1 MVVVEPGKMEMREF
15 EIVPPQRDQILL
27 KLSVTSVCASDP
39 KILWGKTP
47 YVQFP
52 IVMGHELT
60 GQVVEIGKEAA
71 DRYNL
76 KPGDRITVEPMIP
89 CGHCQWCR
97 TEYYYHKCRPMRVY
111 GQI

>member
-1 MVVVEPGKMEMREF
+1 
-15 EIVPPQRDQILL
+15 
-27 KLSVTSVCASDP
+27 
-39 KILWGKTP
+39 
-47 YVQFP
+47 
-52 IVMGHELT
+52 MGHELT

-111 GQI
+111 GLTLKADQPPYLLGGYAEFMYLLPGSLVHRIAKGVPDKAASLSSVIGN